1 MGLQIITRG
10 DPHTLDEVTRDFR
23 PEAVYEMDATA
34 MECVAI
40 GLNVAFNSGR
50 HRVVVCVA
58 VSRVDAN
65 RKRNLAKDLG
75 PATGDPMAVWAMGG
89 QEDMA
94 WFYDAALSRR
104 EKLERRRIGKVLRV
118 QQWQER
124 MNKQLFDMAD
134 NLEKKQSGSSS
145 FGPLGKMQRVSS

>member
-23 PEAVYEMDATA
+23 PDSIYEMDASA

-40 GLNVAFNSGR
+40 GLNVSFTSGR
-50 HRVVVCVA
+50 HRVVVCIA

-75 PATGDPMAVWAMGG
+75 PATGEPMAIWPMGG
-89 QEDMA
+89 HEDMA
-94 WFYDAALSRR
+94 WFYDSCATRR
-104 EKLERRRIGKVLRV
+104 EKLERRRIDKVLRV
-118 QQWQER
+118 QNWQQR
-124 MNKQLFDMAD
+124 MEKQLIDMAD
-134 NLEKKQSGSSS
+134 NLERKQRGSSS
-145 FGPLGKMQRVSS
+145 FGPLGKMQRTS